1 MGFTNVGLLALAGKN
16 LPVLVSKN
24 QTINQVWFVELEHDF
39 SKELGYQF
47 YWSVEVWNQ
56 K

>member
-24 QTINQVWFVELEHDF
+24 QTKKPGLIF
-39 SKELGYQF
+39 GTRT
-47 YWSVEVWNQ
+47 
-56 K
+56 